1 MKKINEVLARRTE
14 YVQPTQNGIMSDRL
28 IETFWLRMTEI
39 YGHKWISSYGETDQ
53 DGTWSKCLA
62 DLTGAQLKN
71 GFKTCMTNGESWP
84 PSLPQFRAFCKPP
97 QRPNEAMYRIPHER
111 RLEKQ
116 LSDEHRTT
124 ARLHIAE
131 LKRKALGNV
140 G

>member
-1 MKKINEVLARRTE
+1 
-14 YVQPTQNGIMSDRL
+14 MSDRL

-53 DGTWSKCLA
+53 DGTWAKCLA
-62 DLTGAQLKN
+62 DLTGQQLKN
-71 GFKTCMTNGESWP
+71 GFATCMTNGEAWP

-116 LSDEHRTT
+116 LSDDDRTT